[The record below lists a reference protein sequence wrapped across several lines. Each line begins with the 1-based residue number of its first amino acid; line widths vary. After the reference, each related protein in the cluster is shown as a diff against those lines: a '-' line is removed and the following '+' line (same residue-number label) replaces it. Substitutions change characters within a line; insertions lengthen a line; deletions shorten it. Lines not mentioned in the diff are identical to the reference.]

1 MMRILLFFVLISLSS
16 IPAIAQR
23 MRNYSEIGPSIGMSY
38 YMGDL
43 NPGTPFF
50 MSKLAGGLSF
60 RYNYHPRWAW
70 RLQAN
75 YLRIAASDS
84 ESENPF
90 QKARNLSFQSNVFEF
105 APTIEFNFFPYEIGN
120 SYYPATPYVFFGMAL
135 YRFNPKAEYKG
146 ELRTL
151 RDLSTEGQGVPGIG
165 RAEYNLLGLTFPFG
179 FGFKAHLAKWLGI
192 SLEWG
197 LRKTFTDYLDDVST
211 SYVDPFLLFK
221 TYGVESVQMAD
232 RSGKPPVNANISRQR
247 GNPNNK
253 DWYGYANL
261 TICIK
266 LNKAE
271 DICQAYK

>member
-1 MMRILLFFVLISLSS
+1 MMRVLIFFLFFTLSSLS
-16 IPAIAQR
+16 ALAQR

-38 YMGDL
+38 YMGEL

-75 YLRIAASDS
+75 YLRIAASDA
-84 ESENPF
+84 ESDNPF
-90 QKARNLSFQSNVFEF
+90 QQARNLSFQSNVFEF
-105 APTIEFNFFPYEIGN
+105 APTLEFNFFPYEIGN
-120 SYYPATPYVFFGMAL
+120 SYYPATPYVFLGMAL

-146 ELRTL
+146 QLRELREL
-151 RDLSTEGQGVPGIG
+151 HTEGQGVTKG
-165 RAEYNLLGLTFPFG
+165 RAEYNLLGITFPFG

-197 LRKTFTDYLDDVST
+197 MRKTFTDYLDDVST
-211 SYVDPFLLFK
+211 TYVDPFLLYKSF
-221 TYGVESVQMAD
+221 GVESVQMAD
-232 RSGKPPVNANISRQR
+232 RSGTPPVNANINRQR